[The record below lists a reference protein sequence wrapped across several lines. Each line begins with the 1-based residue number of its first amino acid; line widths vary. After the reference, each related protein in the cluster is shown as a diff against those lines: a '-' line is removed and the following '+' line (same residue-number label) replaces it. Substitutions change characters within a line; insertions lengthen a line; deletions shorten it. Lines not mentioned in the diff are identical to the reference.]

1 MVKRMASIAGAPRPS
16 PWTRLWLSTVIEEP
30 ITSDP
35 AWNNGFYA
43 DRLDVQAG
51 LRRQGHCMA
60 LTLPPLSYYHGDV
73 LRLLGFASVDDFV
86 RGFFEGFMI
95 SQDPN
100 NLLTQARKARFA
112 DPSRG
117 GDMAAALARITAK
130 SFVYAFTG
138 DVMFPPQDCKLDAE
152 QIPGG
157 QYRELTTTSGHLT
170 TFGLF
175 PEDKRA
181 VDDAIREVL
190 AS

>member
-1 MVKRMASIAGAPRPS
+1 
-16 PWTRLWLSTVIEEP
+16 
-30 ITSDP
+30 
-35 AWNNGFYA
+35 
-43 DRLDVQAG
+43 
-51 LRRQGHCMA
+51 
-60 LTLPPLSYYHGDV
+60 
-73 LRLLGFASVDDFV
+73 
-86 RGFFEGFMI
+86 MI

-175 PEDKRA
+175 PENKRA